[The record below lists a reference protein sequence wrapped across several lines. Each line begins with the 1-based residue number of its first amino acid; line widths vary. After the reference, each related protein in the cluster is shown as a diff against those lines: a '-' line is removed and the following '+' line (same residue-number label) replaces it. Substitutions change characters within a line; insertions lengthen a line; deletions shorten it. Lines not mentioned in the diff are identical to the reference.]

1 MLLEGV
7 RKKAEELEVIRES
20 NNEAFIRVEK
30 ELVEEKA
37 EKIRIGLELDKLSNE
52 RVALLEYIEEV

>member
-1 MLLEGV
+1 M